1 LLSNT
6 NDDYF
11 DFVNVDVKID
21 GVLCGTTPESTTDGT
36 WTTVTCAGDGLWGEN
51 ITLYRDSG
59 GWPLIMCGIKVV
71 GYKNDT
77 TGHTQ
82 A

>member
-1 LLSNT
+1 MEEKEW
-6 NDDYF
+6 
-11 DFVNVDVKID
+11 V
-21 GVLCGTTPESTTDGT
+21 
-36 WTTVTCAGDGLWGEN
+36 TVTCAGDGLWGEN
-51 ITLYRDSG
+51 IELWNETQDRL
-59 GWPLIMCGIKVV
+59 LFCGIKVV